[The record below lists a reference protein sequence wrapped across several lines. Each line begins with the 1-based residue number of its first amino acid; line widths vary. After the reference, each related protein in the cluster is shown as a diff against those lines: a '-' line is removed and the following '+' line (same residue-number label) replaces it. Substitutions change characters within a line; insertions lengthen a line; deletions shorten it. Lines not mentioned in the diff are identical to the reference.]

1 MEKVK
6 LGKTGLDVTRLG
18 IGLSEIG
25 TSDQKN
31 VSQLLMA
38 ALESGINFFDTS
50 SCYGRSEEFTGK
62 VLSNYRDDIVLASK
76 CGHSSKFN
84 PGLSDWS
91 YEGIKASIERSLKL
105 LNTDRLDLIQI
116 HSCGVEELKKEEMMK
131 ALEEAKSSGK
141 VLHIGYSGDNE
152 AALWAAES
160 ELFET
165 IQTSFNLVEQK
176 ARYKLFKATEENNLG
191 VIAKRPIANAAWRA
205 LESPSVSSAPSNY
218 AEEYYRRAQV
228 MGDLGKLTDEP
239 EDRILT
245 SMGFVFSFDQVN
257 VSIIGTQNLN
267 HLKSNINM
275 YNQSLPIP
283 KATIEDLCLKFDKVG
298 RDWQQRT

>member
-25 TSDQKN
+25 TSDQEN
-31 VSQLLMA
+31 VTQLLME

-50 SCYGRSEEFTGK
+50 SCYRRSEEFTGK
-62 VLSNYRDDIVLASK
+62 ALSSYRDEIILVSK

-84 PGLSDWS
+84 PALKDWS
-91 YEGIKASIERSLKL
+91 YEGVKASIERSLKL
-105 LNTDRLDLIQI
+105 LKTDRLDLMQI
-116 HSCGVEELKKEEMMK
+116 HSCSLEELKKGEMME

-141 VLHIGYSGDNE
+141 ILHIGYSGDNE
-152 AALWAAES
+152 AAIWAAES
-160 ELFET
+160 GLFET

-176 ARYKLFKATEENNLG
+176 ARYKLFKATEENDLG
-191 VIAKRPIANAAWRA
+191 VIAKRPIANGAWRA
-205 LESPSVSSAPSNY
+205 LESPNVSSAPSNY

-228 MGDLGKLTDEP
+228 MGDLGELTDEP
-239 EDRILT
+239 DDRILT

-257 VSIIGTQNLN
+257 VGIIGTQNLN
-267 HLKSNINM
+267 HFKSNINM
-275 YNQSLPIP
+275 FNQFLPIP
-283 KATIEDLCLKFDKVG
+283 NTTIEDLCLRFDKVG
-298 RDWQQRT
+298 QDWQQRT